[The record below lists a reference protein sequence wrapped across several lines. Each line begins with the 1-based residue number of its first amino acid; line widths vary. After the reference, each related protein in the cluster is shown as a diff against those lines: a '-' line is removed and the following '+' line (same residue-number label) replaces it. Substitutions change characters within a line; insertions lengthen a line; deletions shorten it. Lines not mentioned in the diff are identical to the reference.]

1 MSADQL
7 RVLVIDDQA
16 IILEAVRG
24 MLAGAAELDVHLHS
38 DSATAID
45 AALRIQPDVIL
56 LDFNMEP
63 IDGLELLSTIRAH
76 PVLTDVSV
84 VMLSATEDPATK
96 VEAFRRGANDYVV
109 KLPSALELTARAR
122 YHARACQASRER
134 EASFQALLES
144 RAALEQRN
152 RLIEEQKE
160 QLKAMNRELTE
171 SSLTDALTGLRN
183 RRYLEVHLDQA
194 SVAAS
199 DEQPADRRRSRLTE
213 FAFCLMDLDHFKL
226 INDRYG
232 HEAGDAVLI
241 EIARRI
247 RESLAEDEVALRWGG
262 EEFLIISKEHTET
275 SSAELAGRLL
285 AAIGS
290 RAIRLPAGQDLVVT
304 CSVGFTSMPWSNEHA
319 GRPLNRDQILNLADI
334 ALYLSKFEGRNRACG
349 VFPGPGASIVDRIVN
364 LDLDFQGLREE
375 DGRGV
380 RLLTIDAPD
389 DIARVADPA

>member
-1 MSADQL
+1 MNSESL
-7 RVLVIDDQA
+7 RVMVIDDQA

-24 MLAGAAELDVHLHS
+24 MLGDASELNVHLHS
-38 DSATAID
+38 DPASAIA
-45 AALRIQPDVIL
+45 AALKFRPDVVL

-63 IDGLELLSTIRAH
+63 IDGLELLSQIRAH

-109 KLPSALELTARAR
+109 KLPSALELTARVR

-144 RAALEQRN
+144 RIALEQRN
-152 RLIEEQKE
+152 RLIEEQKD
-160 QLKAMNRELTE
+160 QLKKMNRELTE

-183 RRYLEVHLDQA
+183 RRYLEVHLDQSA
-194 SVAAS
+194 EGPLGEPES
-199 DEQPADRRRSRLTE
+199 DRRRARARE
-213 FAFCLMDLDHFKL
+213 FTFCLMDLDHFKL

-241 EIARRI
+241 EIGRRI
-247 RESLAEDEVALRWGG
+247 RASLGQDDVALRWGG
-262 EEFLIISKEHTET
+262 EEFLVISPGT
-275 SSAELAGRLL
+275 SESESAALARRLL

-290 RAIRLPAGQDLVVT
+290 VTIRLPAGQDLRVT
-304 CSVGFTSMPWSNEHA
+304 CSLGFTSMPWSRESV
-319 GRPLNRDQILNLADI
+319 GRLLNRDQILNLADI
-334 ALYLSKFEGRNRACG
+334 ALYLSKFEGRNRGCG
-349 VFPGPGASIVDRIVN
+349 VFPGPGASIVERIIN
-364 LDLDFQGLREE
+364 LDLDFQGLRSE

-380 RLLTIDAPD
+380 RLLTIDGPVCESA
-389 DIARVADPA
+389 

>member
-1 MSADQL
+1 MNSESL
-7 RVLVIDDQA
+7 RVMVIDDQA

-24 MLAGAAELDVHLHS
+24 MLADARELEVHLHS
-38 DSATAID
+38 DSASAIA
-45 AALRIQPDVIL
+45 AALKFRPDVVL

-63 IDGLELLSTIRAH
+63 IDGLELLSQIRAH

-109 KLPSALELTARAR
+109 KLPSALELTARVR
-122 YHARACQASRER
+122 YHARACQSARER

-144 RAALEQRN
+144 RMALQQRN

-194 SVAAS
+194 AEAPLGEPSPGEAAS
-199 DEQPADRRRSRLTE
+199 DRRRRPARE
-213 FAFCLMDLDHFKL
+213 FTFCLMDLDHFKL

-241 EIARRI
+241 EIGRRI
-247 RESLAEDEVALRWGG
+247 RASLGPEDVALRWGG
-262 EEFLIISKEHTET
+262 EEFLVISPGTGEEE
-275 SSAELAGRLL
+275 SAALARRLL
-285 AAIGS
+285 GAIGS
-290 RAIRLPAGQDLVVT
+290 LTIRLPAGQDLRVT
-304 CSVGFTSMPWSNEHA
+304 CSLGFTAMPWSRENV
-319 GRPLNRDQILNLADI
+319 GRLLNRDQILNLADI
-334 ALYLSKFEGRNRACG
+334 ALYLSKFEGRNRGCG
-349 VFPGPGASIVDRIVN
+349 VFPGPGASIVERIIN
-364 LDLDFQGLREE
+364 LDLDYRGLRSE

-380 RLLTIDAPD
+380 RLLTIAG
-389 DIARVADPA
+389 PATETA